1 MINQSSVE
9 RMRKLSRVLLATVI
23 VVLFTITYFAT
34 TAFAG
39 MLGEYNVT
47 IVDGDDTIA
56 VTTNETAAF
65 EILEQNAITI
75 GPEDKVDI
83 SAFESGKGGTIV
95 IQRLKSVNIDFEGN
109 ISTYEVY
116 AETVKEAMEEIGIV
130 LSENDTVNFDMS
142 EAVTDGMV
150 IRITSPRAVS
160 LIADGKTSS
169 YLVTDGTVA
178 DLLATAGIALGE
190 DDTVTPS
197 VDTQLKAGLQI
208 IVQRVEY
215 KTEVKTETLKYT
227 TKTIS
232 DSSLARG
239 KTKTVTKGENGL
251 DKVTY
256 LVKYVDGEAV
266 EMTEQARETV
276 KEPTQKVVK
285 IGTKAVTSAQNGVT
299 SSGSYS
305 VGDVISG
312 HKTHYCACKKC
323 NGSSSTG
330 TTASGMKVYNGMAD
344 PYIVACNWL
353 PLGSVIEVDG
363 VQYTVADR
371 GGSSLSTPG
380 RIDIFTPAGHQAC
393 IQKGAGSCTIKIV
406 RLGW

>member
-9 RMRKLSRVLLATVI
+9 RVRKLSRVLLATVV
-23 VVLFTITYFAT
+23 VVLLTITYFAT

-65 EILEQNAITI
+65 EILEQNSITI
-75 GPEDKVDI
+75 GPDDKVDI

-95 IQRLKSVNIDFEGN
+95 IQRLKSVNIDFEDN

-130 LSENDTVNFDMS
+130 LTENDTVNFDLS
-142 EAVTDGMV
+142 EPVTEGMV

-160 LIADGKTSS
+160 LTADGETTSH
-169 YLVTDGTVA
+169 LLTGGTVGE
-178 DLLATAGIALGE
+178 LLQAAGITLGE
-190 DDTVTPS
+190 NDTVSPGA
-197 VDTQLKAGLQI
+197 DTQLAAGLQVV
-208 IVQRVEY
+208 VQRVEY
-215 KTEVKTETLKYT
+215 KTEVKTETLPYT
-227 TKTIS
+227 TKTVN

-276 KEPTQKVVK
+276 KEATQKVVK
-285 IGTKAVTSAQNGVT
+285 VGTKKVSAGQNGV
-299 SSGSYS
+299 SSKGGYS

-312 HKTHYCACKKC
+312 RKTHYCACTKC
-323 NGSSSTG
+323 TG
-330 TTASGMKVYNGMAD
+330 RTSNFKTASGMKVYNGMSN

-371 GGSSLSTPG
+371 GGSGLSKAG
-380 RIDIFTPAGHQAC
+380 KIDIFTPEGHAAC
-393 IQKGAGSCTIKIV
+393 LKKGIGSCTIKIV

>member
-9 RMRKLSRVLLATVI
+9 RVRKLSRVLLATVV
-23 VVLFTITYFAT
+23 VVLLTITYFAT

-65 EILEQNAITI
+65 EILEQNSITI
-75 GPEDKVDI
+75 GPDDKVDI

-95 IQRLKSVNIDFEGN
+95 IQRLKSVNIDFEDN

-130 LSENDTVNFDMS
+130 LTENDTVNFDLS
-142 EAVTDGMV
+142 EPVTEGMV

-160 LIADGKTSS
+160 LTADGKTTSH
-169 YLVTDGTVA
+169 LLTGDTVGE
-178 DLLATAGIALGE
+178 LLQAAGITLGE
-190 DDTVTPS
+190 NDTVTPGA
-197 VDTQLKAGLQI
+197 DTQLAAGLQVV
-208 IVQRVEY
+208 VQRVEY
-215 KTEVKTETLKYT
+215 KTEVKTETLPYT
-227 TKTIS
+227 TKTVN

-276 KEPTQKVVK
+276 KEATQKVVK
-285 IGTKAVTSAQNGVT
+285 VGTKKVSAGQNGV
-299 SSGSYS
+299 SSKGGYS

-312 HKTHYCACKKC
+312 RKTHYCACTKC
-323 NGSSSTG
+323 TG
-330 TTASGMKVYNGMAD
+330 RTSNFKTASGMKVYNGMSN

-371 GGSSLSTPG
+371 GGSGLSKAG
-380 RIDIFTPAGHQAC
+380 KIDIFTPEGHAAC
-393 IQKGAGSCTIKIV
+393 LKKGTGSCTIKIV